1 VAIELARMIDE
12 SRIVD
17 LVSTTKEDALRELV
31 DVLSKAPEVTDRDAL
46 LHAILEREKIISTG
60 VGIEVAM
67 PHAKISSVTDFCIAI
82 GRSQKGIDFDAID
95 DKPVHIVVMIG
106 SNDKQIGDFLKV
118 LALLVRRFKNKDFR
132 RQIMFAKSP
141 KKVREL
147 FLSDDF
153 DEDSAES

>member
-1 VAIELARMIDE
+1 VAIELDRMLDE

-17 LVSTTKEDALRELV
+17 LASTTKEDALRELV

-67 PHAKISSVTDFCIAI
+67 PHAKISSVTDFCVAI

-132 RQIMFAKSP
+132 RQIMFAKNA

-153 DEDSAES
+153 DEDGPES

>member
-1 VAIELARMIDE
+1 MAIELARMIDE

>member
-1 VAIELARMIDE
+1 
-12 SRIVD
+12 
-17 LVSTTKEDALRELV
+17 
-31 DVLSKAPEVTDRDAL
+31 VTDRDAL

-67 PHAKISSVTDFCIAI
+67 PHAKISSVKDFCIAV
-82 GRSQKGIDFDAID
+82 GRSQRGIDFDAID

-118 LALLVRRFKNKDFR
+118 LAMLVRRFKNKDFR
-132 RQIMFAKSP
+132 RQIMFAKNG
-141 KKVREL
+141 KKGREL

-153 DEDSAES
+153 DEDGAES